1 MIAVTTVPVSVV
13 KTAAEAV
20 EGVGSEVAGPVGRL
34 SVDPAGV
41 DAWLVVSVVVVNAVE
56 AHSLAAGSSAAGTSA
71 AGSSTIVHFSSSAG
85 SSLGEAI
92 FFSKCSLA

>member
-20 EGVGSEVAGPVGRL
+20 EGVGSEVAGRL

-56 AHSLAAGSSAAGTSA
+56 AHSLAAGSSAAGSVA
-71 AGSSTIVHFSSSAG
+71 PSSAG
-85 SSLGEAI
+85 IGTHAVPASSA
-92 FFSKCSLA
+92 